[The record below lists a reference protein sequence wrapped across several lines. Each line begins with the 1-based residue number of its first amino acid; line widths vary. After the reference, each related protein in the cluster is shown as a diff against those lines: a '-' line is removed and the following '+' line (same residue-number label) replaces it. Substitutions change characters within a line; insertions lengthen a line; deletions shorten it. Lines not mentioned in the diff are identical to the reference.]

1 MTTILRGSSSTT
13 PRRLLSNTCTGRR
26 TIPTR
31 VVSCRPVVWH
41 GNGHPHHHLEYHQ
54 QQHQQHQFRYGSSSS
69 SSIVYTSGQGWTG
82 ALGQGTSGMLTPDMS
97 DVTEEERDNLFRTV
111 RIEDMEM
118 EVESSSSSS
127 GTTTINSRVVGGAAG
142 WGHTALIITK
152 SSSNSSSESSSSPVV
167 KTSQLLISGRPY
179 DFQALLRLNRIPSFI
194 RRAVIAR
201 SLKYDSNDPEQPSE
215 TSLIGKAIDFFFTH
229 HDYRQDDQPQPSSY
243 RYGIVPSF
251 TEIVLPGGDG
261 PAIPE
266 QPSDST
272 TPSSSLSSSSSSSR
286 STTLLQLA
294 YDRNTKVAAS
304 AGLTAIIG
312 QSGTLYTFGINLRG
326 QCGTGQPTVNH
337 VWEPTPLRIDPYST
351 TNDDDEDEDDT
362 TFVSVA
368 LGLQHGLAISNKGT
382 LYAWGKGTRG
392 QLGILLPDPNNEQQQ
407 QQQEFETEYS
417 YDKDSYKT
425 EERPTGNVVAEFA
438 ASRVTEFHLPEGETS
453 LSEGEGE
460 RVRCIGAGFNHSA
473 AVTESNHAWIWGK
486 NTSVQPPPPPSSTTP
501 TTSTNQSNQQ
511 PQQPSIQR
519 HQYTKDDLLDTH
531 SPTLI
536 QGLPPNIPILD
547 ISCGSHHTSILLGDG
562 SIYAVGVPT
571 DTTEVR
577 RDGGRPIVDRAV
589 EIVPKG
595 IVEWPVWQF
604 ESHFDRTTVVFGD
617 TNGGGDGDDG
627 GGERRVVEVQLWSTE
642 ELRGEAVFEPV
653 WVEDLMR
660 KEGRDVEMVHRGWLH
675 TVIVA
680 KDRLE
685 ECK

>member
-41 GNGHPHHHLEYHQ
+41 GNRHPHHHLEYHQQ

-69 SSIVYTSGQGWTG
+69 SVVYTSGQGWTG
-82 ALGQGTSGMLTPDMS
+82 ALGQGTTGMLTPDMS

-118 EVESSSSSS
+118 EVESSS

-152 SSSNSSSESSSSPVV
+152 SSSESSSSPVV

-179 DFQALLRLNRIPSFI
+179 DFQALLRLNRIPSFL

-201 SLKYDSNDPEQPSE
+201 SLKYDSNDPETSE

-251 TEIVLPGGDG
+251 TEIALPGGDV

-266 QPSDST
+266 QPSSST
-272 TPSSSLSSSSSSSR
+272 TPSSSSSSSSSSR
-286 STTLLQLA
+286 STTLLHLA

-337 VWEPTPLRIDPYST
+337 VWEPTPLRIEPYST
-351 TNDDDEDEDDT
+351 TDDDEDDT
-362 TFVSVA
+362 TIVSVA
-368 LGLQHGLAISNKGT
+368 LGLQHGVALSNKGT

-392 QLGILLPDPNNEQQQ
+392 QLGILLPDPNEQQQ
-407 QQQEFETEYS
+407 QQQQQQQQFETEYS
-417 YDKDSYKT
+417 YDKDAYKT

-438 ASRVTEFHLPEGETS
+438 ASRVTEFHLPGGDEGS
-453 LSEGEGE
+453 LSKEEGE

-486 NTSVQPPPPPSSTTP
+486 NTSVQPPPSPTP

-511 PQQPSIQR
+511 PQPSIQ

-536 QGLPPNIPILD
+536 QGLPLNMPILD

-595 IVEWPVWQF
+595 IVEWPVLQF

-617 TNGGGDGDDG
+617 TSGGGDG